1 MHITDR
7 ISIHPLGDADGDEP
21 AKSRLVIDGKVCG
34 TLVAGS
40 CFEAAVEGKGF
51 YLLFLT
57 NGNPFEDFLN
67 IHMLDQQGALVD
79 SCALGA
85 PYSTGTFSAL
95 KILGEALISFRFI
108 GDTVWQL
115 EVFPRWRWRLPLV
128 SEHFGVWRRHL
139 LKFHFQLRG
148 NPAAQS

>member
-1 MHITDR
+1 MRITDR
-7 ISIHPLGDADGDEP
+7 VSIHPLGDPDADEP
-21 AKSRLVIDGKVCG
+21 AKSRLVIDGNESG
-34 TLVAGS
+34 TVVAGS
-40 CFEAAVEGKGF
+40 CFEAAVEGDDF

-67 IHMLDQQGALVD
+67 IHMLDKRGAVVD

-85 PYSTGTFSAL
+85 PYSTGSFSAL
-95 KILGEALISFRFI
+95 NLLGKTLISFRFI
-108 GDTVWQL
+108 GETVWQL
-115 EVFPRWRWRLPLV
+115 EIFPQWRWRVPLV

-148 NPAAQS
+148 NPVAQR